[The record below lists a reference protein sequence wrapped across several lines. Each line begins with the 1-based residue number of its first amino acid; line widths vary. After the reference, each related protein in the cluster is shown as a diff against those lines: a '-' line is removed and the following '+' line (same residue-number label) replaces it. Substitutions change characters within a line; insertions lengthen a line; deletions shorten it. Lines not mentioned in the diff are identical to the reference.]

1 MASQAYS
8 WIGTLLLVQGDY
20 DGARRRFDEGLA
32 HGRSVGDRLGICN
45 ALFNL
50 AQLALSRGEHDE
62 AARRFTEGIQPSLEI
77 GDRPNVAYIL
87 EGLGVVAR
95 ALAQAHR
102 AAKLFGAAEGLIE
115 AVGLRGHT
123 YYLPDRSL
131 YERAIATARAEL
143 GEEAFGTARAE
154 GRAMAFDQAV
164 AYALEGI
171 EDSGSAL

>member
-8 WIGTLLLVQGDY
+8 WIGTLLLVQGDH
-20 DGARRRFDEGLA
+20 DGARRSIDKGLA
-32 HGRSVGDRLGICN
+32 HARSLGDRLGICN

-62 AARRFTEGIQPSLEI
+62 ATLRFTEGIQPSLEM

-87 EGLGVVAR
+87 EGLGVVAGAQGR
-95 ALAQAHR
+95 ASR
-102 AAKLFGAAEGLIE
+102 AAKLSGAAEGLIE

-154 GRAMAFDQAV
+154 GRTMTF
-164 AYALEGI
+164 E
-171 EDSGSAL
+171 